1 MAARISKIEHLKF
14 CSYIMYTYNPHIHS
28 SIYLIPV
35 FLELEKSFLNET
47 SSTSPAL
54 ALTICMMNSS
64 YRKNLILN
72 KHSHILLLCIHWF
85 TFRNTF
91 SLFSNCYTENILF
104 TNLKYPL
111 ICYCSLFY
119 AINIYWAWPCPSE
132 QDPVSPSVSL
142 SHQEASIRLLCL
154 SIRGQNEMKS
164 TITEN

>member
-1 MAARISKIEHLKF
+1 
-14 CSYIMYTYNPHIHS
+14 MYTYNPHIHS

-132 QDPVSPSVSL
+132 QDPVSTSVSL
-142 SHQEASIRLLCL
+142 SHQEASISLLSF
-154 SIRGQNEMKS
+154 SIRGQTNWKPQS
-164 TITEN
+164 QKTNQSDHTEHSLV

>member
-1 MAARISKIEHLKF
+1 
-14 CSYIMYTYNPHIHS
+14 MYTYNPHIHS

-64 YRKNLILN
+64 YRNNLILN

-104 TNLKYPL
+104 SYKQSSHWKRPWGWERLKAKGEEGGRGLEETVRDRESLPATVHRSQSQTQPSNWTATNNFR
-111 ICYCSLFY
+111 S
-119 AINIYWAWPCPSE
+119 
-132 QDPVSPSVSL
+132 QD
-142 SHQEASIRLLCL
+142 QILC
-154 SIRGQNEMKS
+154 R
-164 TITEN
+164 